1 MFWPPSR
8 DNTSQFR
15 YLVVSSLILY
25 FVETNHQRRMT
36 SATSSCLRCNTD
48 IVSSSS
54 LENVSKSQQE
64 WLARSDWT
72 GSGFDWTL
80 STEEN
85 YRSVNHEFCGSFK
98 QIRER
103 LDYNYHGHYSCGRQ
117 ILQDFIIQS
126 MLDAT
131 QQTIPC
137 RCHASPHPWVV
148 FTAGVMGAGKSFT
161 VRRLDEQG
169 LFPLHTFVVVDPDEI
184 RRLLPEFSIY
194 LRHSAENAG
203 ALTRKE
209 AGMMAEILSEAA
221 LERGQNVL
229 KDGSLR
235 DADWYKNYFAEL
247 RKSFPGIRLGI
258 IHVTAPLDVILE
270 RVHERAKQTGRIV
283 PRAVL
288 AATAK
293 QVPVSVRILKAYVD
307 FFLEIDNSIQE
318 DGTGTVVT
326 RGMSISDV
334 KENFVQRCP
343 DHTVEKG
350 QGIME
355 S

>member
-1 MFWPPSR
+1 
-8 DNTSQFR
+8 
-15 YLVVSSLILY
+15 
-25 FVETNHQRRMT
+25 MT
-36 SATSSCLRCNTD
+36 SVTSSGLRHSPE
-48 IVSSSS
+48 IISSSP
-54 LENVSKSQQE
+54 LQNLSQSPKE

-80 STEEN
+80 STEDN
-85 YRSVNHEFCGSFK
+85 YRSENHEFCGSFK
-98 QIRER
+98 TIREK
-103 LDYNYHGHYSCGRQ
+103 LDYNYHGQYSCGRQ
-117 ILQDFIIQS
+117 MLQDFIIQS

-131 QQTIPC
+131 HQTKPC
-137 RCHASPHPWVV
+137 SCHDSPHPWVV

-161 VRRLDEQG
+161 IRRLHEQG

-184 RRLLPEFSIY
+184 RRLLPEFPMY
-194 LRHSAENAG
+194 LRYNAENAG

-247 RKSFPGIRLGI
+247 RISFPGVQLGI

-270 RVHERAKQTGRIV
+270 RVQERAKQTGRIV

-293 QVPVSVRILKAYVD
+293 QVPISVRILRMHVD
-307 FFLEIDNSIQE
+307 FFLEIDNSRQE
-318 DGTGTVVT
+318 DGTAAVVT
-326 RGMSISDV
+326 RGISASEVRD
-334 KENFVQRCP
+334 KFVQRCP
-343 DHTVEKG
+343 NQIVEKG
-350 QGIME
+350 HALMRT
-355 S
+355 